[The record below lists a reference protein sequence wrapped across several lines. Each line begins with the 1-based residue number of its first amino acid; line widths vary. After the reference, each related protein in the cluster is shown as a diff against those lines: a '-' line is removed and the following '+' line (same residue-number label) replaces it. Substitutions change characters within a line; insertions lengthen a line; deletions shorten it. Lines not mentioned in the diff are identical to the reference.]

1 MLVLTRREN
10 ERIVLPTVHTSI
22 RVVRISGSTVRL
34 GIDAPPEVPVLREE
48 LLETFQQEMSAAQQ
62 TSAQAPPLRTAASQR
77 GDSSTSESQ
86 LKARDAY
93 EKILDCVVVAL
104 EYADA
109 QLTQG
114 NVELARQTIQ
124 KALFHLHE
132 TRQAVAAGKVDC
144 SVQSTP
150 AQQER
155 LALVVQN
162 VKKSR
167 RPIAAVLERA
177 GFKVK
182 IVPNGCQA
190 LDYLAKHARPDL
202 IIFDFDQPLP
212 TRKTPCDTART
223 LREIRDNPELRGVK
237 VIALGSRS
245 PAELQVTIGPHGV
258 DRWIQTDHQA
268 ETLIR
273 ELKLL

>member
-22 RVVRISGSTVRL
+22 QVVRISGSTVRL

-48 LLETFQQEMSAAQQ
+48 LLEAFQQEMNTSQQ
-62 TSAQAPPLRTAASQR
+62 SSAQAPPLRIAPSQR
-77 GDSSTSESQ
+77 GDLPPGEPQFKT
-86 LKARDAY
+86 RDAY
-93 EKILDCVVVAL
+93 EKILDCLVVAL
-104 EYADA
+104 EYAEA
-109 QLTQG
+109 QLSQG
-114 NVELARQTIQ
+114 NIELAHQTIH
-124 KALFHLHE
+124 KALVHLHE
-132 TRQAVAAGKVDC
+132 TRQVVAGGKTDC
-144 SVQSTP
+144 SIQTAP
-150 AQQER
+150 TQQGR

-162 VKKSR
+162 VKKSQ

-182 IVPNGCQA
+182 TVLNGCQA
-190 LDYLAKHARPDL
+190 LDYLAKNPRPDL
-202 IIFDFDQPLP
+202 IVFDFDKPLP
-212 TRKTPCDTART
+212 ARKTPCDTART

-258 DRWIQTDHQA
+258 DQWIPTDHQA

-273 ELKLL
+273 ELKL

>member
-22 RVVRISGSTVRL
+22 QVVRISGSTVRL

-48 LLETFQQEMSAAQQ
+48 LLETFQQETAMSQRAS
-62 TSAQAPPLRTAASQR
+62 TQASLPRTAWPQQR
-77 GDSSTSESQ
+77 DSSANELPIKTHQ
-86 LKARDAY
+86 AY
-93 EKILDCVVVAL
+93 EKILDCLVVAL

-114 NVELARQTIQ
+114 NLELARQTIQ
-124 KALFHLHE
+124 KALVHLHE
-132 TRQAVAAGKVDC
+132 TRQQVGAVGQADC
-144 SVQSTP
+144 SMQA
-150 AQQER
+150 AQTHQER
-155 LALVVQN
+155 VALVVQN
-162 VKKSR
+162 VKKSQ

-202 IIFDFDQPLP
+202 IIFDFDQPVP
-212 TRKTPCDTART
+212 SRKTPCDTART
-223 LREIRDNPELRGVK
+223 LREIRDNPDLRGVK

-258 DRWIQTDHQA
+258 DQWIQTAHQA
-268 ETLIR
+268 ETFIR
-273 ELKLL
+273 ELNL